1 MPFRTKVVLLY
12 AGFLT
17 LIIVAFSVAITG
29 AIKPTIIAS
38 IDKSLETVSAAVLS
52 NIHAVPESASN
63 RNDAACMWWAKITCA
78 CLAFRCKYGKR
89 TMAMKR

>member
-1 MPFRTKVVLLY
+1 MPFRTKVLLLY

-52 NIHAVPESASN
+52 NIHTVPESASN
-63 RNDAACMWWAKITCA
+63 RNDASVYVVGEDFLRMPGISVQVWQTHKW
-78 CLAFRCKYGKR
+78 R
-89 TMAMKR
+89 